1 MSQRRGPAM
10 FPFTPSRPMDVAHQA
25 WHLQIDGHDHGRH
38 PFECASRLV
47 YFEWS
52 EMAREMDRL

>member
-1 MSQRRGPAM
+1 M
-10 FPFTPSRPMDVAHQA
+10 FSMTPLRPMVVAHSP
-25 WHLQIDGHDHGRH
+25 WHQPIDGHDHGRH
-38 PFECASRLV
+38 PFECASRLI

>member
-1 MSQRRGPAM
+1 M
-10 FPFTPSRPMDVAHQA
+10 FSLTPSQPVEVAHPL
-25 WHLQIDGHDHGRH
+25 WHLSIDGHDHGRH
-38 PFECASRLV
+38 PFECASRLI